1 MLSNYI
7 KAALK
12 HAKYEILEEDGS
24 FYGEIPECNGVYA
37 QSDSLEDCRAEIEEV
52 LEEWILFRIY
62 KNLELPVIDG
72 REIKIKEL
80 A

>member
-7 KAALK
+7 TAALK
-12 HAKYEILEEDGS
+12 HARYEILEEDGA

-37 QSDSLEDCRAEIEEV
+37 QSDSLEQCRAEIEEV

-62 KNLELPVIDG
+62 KNLELPIIDG

-80 A
+80 V

>member
-7 KAALK
+7 KAALN

-37 QSDSLEDCRAEIEEV
+37 QSDSLENCRAEIEEV
-52 LEEWILFRIY
+52 LEEWILFRIH
-62 KNLELPVIDG
+62 KNLELPGIDG
-72 REIKIKEL
+72 KEIKIKQF
-80 A
+80 